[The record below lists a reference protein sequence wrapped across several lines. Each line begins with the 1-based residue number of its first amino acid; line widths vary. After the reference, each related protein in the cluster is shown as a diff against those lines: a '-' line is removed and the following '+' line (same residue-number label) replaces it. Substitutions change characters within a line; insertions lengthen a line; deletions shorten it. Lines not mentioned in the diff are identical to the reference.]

1 MYNPHTIL
9 EQKGQIF
16 YSVVLQH
23 KRISDSTLS
32 VVTHSRIICWHGP
45 QVVLEL
51 CAPFIGRF
59 QAMDFEEFFQQ
70 RQQHRVV
77 VWHYKQIHTCQV
89 CTGLQIS
96 KWVPHFRVLVAVCNK
111 HLHKGTHHFNKYIT
125 CILNYT
131 ELHNNNDN
139 GKQ

>member
-1 MYNPHTIL
+1 MHNPHTIL
-9 EQKGQIF
+9 KQKGKIL

-23 KRISDSTLS
+23 KWISNSPLS

-51 CAPFIGRF
+51 CTPFIGWF

-77 VWHYKQIHTCQV
+77 VWHYKEIHTCQI

-96 KWVPHFRVLVAVCNK
+96 KRVPHFRVLVAVRNK
-111 HLHKGTHHFNKYIT
+111 HLHKGTQHFNKYIT
-125 CILNYT
+125 CI
-131 ELHNNNDN
+131 
-139 GKQ
+139 QSM

>member
-1 MYNPHTIL
+1 MYNSHTIL
-9 EQKGQIF
+9 ESKGQIL

-23 KRISDSTLS
+23 KWMSNFTLS

-51 CAPFIGRF
+51 RAPFIGRF

-89 CTGLQIS
+89 CTGLQIT
-96 KWVPHFRVLVAVCNK
+96 KWVPHFRVLVAVRNK
-111 HLHKGTHHFNKYIT
+111 HLHKGTQHFTKYIT
-125 CILNYT
+125 CIQRMQILY
-131 ELHNNNDN
+131 
-139 GKQ
+139 